1 MKENNNFIT
10 GSLIRETYDSNK
22 LIDRKI
28 ISECIL
34 NIEAWRVLALQEKDL
49 GIETNI
55 KIGQKN
61 NRLIMNTCTKVI
73 GSKGY
78 IFISFVTI
86 NNDCSIFPK
95 ERPF

>member
-28 ISECIL
+28 IPECIL
-34 NIEAWRVLALQEKDL
+34 NIEAWRELSLQEKEI

-55 KIGQKN
+55 SIGQRDNKI
-61 NRLIMNTCTKVI
+61 IMNSCTKVI
-73 GSKGY
+73 GNTKVVY
-78 IFISFVTI
+78 FHNKIT
-86 NNDCSIFPK
+86 
-95 ERPF
+95 